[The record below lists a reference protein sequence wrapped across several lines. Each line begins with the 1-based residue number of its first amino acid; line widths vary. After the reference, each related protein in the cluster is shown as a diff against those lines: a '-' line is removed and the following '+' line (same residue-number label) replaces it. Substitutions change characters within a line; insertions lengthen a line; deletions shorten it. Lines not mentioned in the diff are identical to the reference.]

1 MAQNLKVSQP
11 YANAFIQMV
20 SGKDSLDKVISDLTY
35 IEAALKSP
43 DLVQAFSNPLLSLD
57 AKKGMVKAV
66 FKGKI
71 DAKTVSFLLVLCD
84 RGRIDCLEGVTSLAL
99 EMAYKQAS
107 VEVAHVISS
116 SEMSESQ
123 QEALVSK
130 LKAMTGV
137 KQVKL
142 DIKVDKALIGGFT
155 IQIGSQ
161 VVDTSIQGQLKKLA
175 SHLGASSPL
184 SLNSSFI
191 LKT

>member
-1 MAQNLKVSQP
+1 
-11 YANAFIQMV
+11 
-20 SGKDSLDKVISDLTY
+20 
-35 IEAALKSP
+35 
-43 DLVQAFSNPLLSLD
+43 
-57 AKKGMVKAV
+57 
-66 FKGKI
+66 
-71 DAKTVSFLLVLCD
+71 
-84 RGRIDCLEGVTSLAL
+84 
-99 EMAYKQAS
+99 MAYKQAS

-155 IQIGSQ
+155 VQIGSQ

-184 SLNSSFI
+184 
-191 LKT
+191 

>member
-43 DLVQAFSNPLLSLD
+43 V
-57 AKKGMVKAV
+57 
-66 FKGKI
+66 
-71 DAKTVSFLLVLCD
+71 
-84 RGRIDCLEGVTSLAL
+84 
-99 EMAYKQAS
+99 AYKQAS

-155 IQIGSQ
+155 VQIGSQ

-184 SLNSSFI
+184 
-191 LKT
+191 

>member
-1 MAQNLKVSQP
+1 MAQNLKVAQP
-11 YANAFIQMV
+11 YANAFVEMS
-20 SGKDSLDKVISDLTY
+20 SGKDVISDLVCIKT
-35 IEAALKSP
+35 ALESKE
-43 DLVQAFSNPLLSLD
+43 LKQALCNPLI
-57 AKKGMVKAV
+57 AVENKKKMVKSV
-66 FKGKI
+66 FQGKI
-71 DAKTVSFLLVLCD
+71 DNKSVNFLLVLCD

-155 IQIGSQ
+155 VQIGSQ

-184 SLNSSFI
+184 
-191 LKT
+191 